1 MVVLKIPTD
10 AKRSNASGRKCR
22 ASSAVVLEMPEGVT
36 VGNSLHDYEFTY
48 ELGKTLTPKQPFCED
63 RWQECASGIHF
74 YLTREEAEAHS

>member
-1 MVVLKIPTD
+1 
-10 AKRSNASGRKCR
+10 
-22 ASSAVVLEMPEGVT
+22 MPEGVT